1 MSYTAENYE
10 DVEQLAPGMHFMRNA
25 LDCDNLGVTVIEAD
39 AGWEGKEHD
48 HADEGEEEVYVL
60 LDGSGRMTI
69 EDEEVSLDA
78 GDAVRVDPDAS
89 RRLAFDEESTMVI
102 AGAP

>member
-1 MSYTAENYE
+1 MSYTAKNYE

-48 HADEGEEEVYVL
+48 HADEGEEEVYIL